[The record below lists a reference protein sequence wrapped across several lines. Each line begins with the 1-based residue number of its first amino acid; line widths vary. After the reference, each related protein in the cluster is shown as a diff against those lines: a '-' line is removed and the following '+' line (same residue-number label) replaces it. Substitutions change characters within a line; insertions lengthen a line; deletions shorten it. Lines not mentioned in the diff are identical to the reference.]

1 MNPSN
6 EYGVQRLSDFHGY
19 DVNLFEPDQMTD
31 RSQATIPS
39 ANAHLLWL
47 PFALIATALV
57 LMLTTPLIIGSRIQR
72 LRRHEGNVIAP
83 ALVWVNDLEA
93 AIGAETAARSEEA
106 EKTTDSTDARKSA
119 ETAQTNGT
127 RDLST
132 LDSLVRKDGPDAIV
146 LLAKA
151 RVAIESWRQEQS
163 HFVLAG
169 KVEPSD
175 AIADRSAARS
185 RRWKSVQTALSAVQ
199 RVDDDLGNQ
208 SQAELAE
215 ISRLE
220 RLNDFVPLLLVPLA
234 LIGLAALAWTARR
247 TRQLSR
253 EASAGRTAAEQALA
267 AKSALMRGV
276 THDLKNPLGAARGY
290 AELIADGT
298 FGPVPEAQAE
308 IMKRLQ
314 SLIDVTLDT
323 LNDLVELSRAD
334 AGMLTVSVAET
345 DITALTRD
353 LVDDYRPIGKRS
365 GVSITLDISDDVASD
380 RIMRTDPNRVRQVL
394 GNLLSNSFKYAS
406 DGRAVRMLVRQAVDP
421 VIGELV
427 VIQVSDRGPGI
438 PAELHERV
446 FEEFFRVPNAS
457 TAVNGTGVGLAIARR
472 VARLLGGDLRLED
485 TDGGGA
491 TFTLL
496 LPVTTKRHA

>member
-1 MNPSN
+1 
-6 EYGVQRLSDFHGY
+6 
-19 DVNLFEPDQMTD
+19 MTD
-31 RSQATIPS
+31 RSQTTGPAEK
-39 ANAHLLWL
+39 AHLLWL
-47 PFALIATALV
+47 PFALIATALI
-57 LMLTTPLIIGSRIQR
+57 LMLTTPLVIGSRIQR

-106 EKTTDSTDARKSA
+106 EKTADSTDARKSA
-119 ETAQTNGT
+119 ETAQANGL
-127 RDLST
+127 RDIT
-132 LDSLVRKDGPDAIV
+132 MLDSLVRQDGPDAIV
-146 LLAKA
+146 LLADA
-151 RVAIESWRQEQS
+151 RIAIESWRQEQH

-169 KVEPSD
+169 DVEQS
-175 AIADRSAARS
+175 AYIADRSAARS
-185 RRWKSVQTALSAVQ
+185 RRWRSVQAALSAVQ

-208 SQAELAE
+208 SRTELAQ

-234 LIGLAALAWTARR
+234 LIGLAALGWTARR

-253 EASAGRTAAEQALA
+253 EASAGRAAAEQALS
-267 AKSALMRGV
+267 AKSALMRGI

-314 SLIDVTLDT
+314 NLIDVTLDT

-334 AGMLTVSVAET
+334 AGMPTVNLLET
-345 DITALTRD
+345 DIAALTREV
-353 LVDDYRPIGKRS
+353 VDDYRPIGMRS
-365 GVSITLDISDDVASD
+365 GVSITLDMSDEVTTE
-380 RIMRTDPNRVRQVL
+380 RIIRTDPSRVRQVL

-406 DGRAVRMLVRQAVDP
+406 LGRTVRVSVSQASNP
-421 VIGELV
+421 VIGALV
-427 VIQVSDRGPGI
+427 AIQVSDDGPGI

-446 FEEFFRVPNAS
+446 FEEFFRVPNPSSSA
-457 TAVNGTGVGLAIARR
+457 NGTGVGLAIARR

-496 LPVTTKRHA
+496 LPVKTQRQT